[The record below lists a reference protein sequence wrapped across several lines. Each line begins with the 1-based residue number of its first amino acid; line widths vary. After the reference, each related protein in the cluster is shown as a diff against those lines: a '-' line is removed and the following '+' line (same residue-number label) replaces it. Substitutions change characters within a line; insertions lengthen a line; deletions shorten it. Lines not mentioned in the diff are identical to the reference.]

1 MYGSMQISKL
11 NSKNWLIKTAGITL
25 CLAFLIL
32 IINRNNIN
40 NSRIVYDNS
49 LFSFILT
56 ALLLAPISEELLFR
70 IHFLKKYKFYKF
82 LSLIILSI
90 IIFYK
95 SNILVSVLFLIYIA
109 LYLIREIKINL
120 KYDYINVLFILNSF
134 IFAFL
139 HYKFEDFYI
148 LETYGYIF
156 FQFSLSLSSIWILI
170 NFNLLKSILFHV
182 IWNLIP
188 ISYLIF
194 ILIFPSQLE
203 TTIRSKSCTLTY
215 KKVSIINNEKSFI
228 NENNSIIA
236 KNMTIKE
243 FLFFLNSNSKNKYYQ
258 IEPFINYEIKVN
270 ANSKIDKINSTEIED
285 LLIENKII
293 GVKK

>member
-40 NSRIVYDNS
+40 NSRIFYDNS

-156 FQFSLSLSSIWILI
+156 FQFSLSLSTIWILI
-170 NFNLLKSILFHV
+170 NFNLLKSILFHI

-203 TTIRSKSCTLTY
+203 TIIRSKSCTLTY

-270 ANSKIDKINSTEIED
+270 ANSKINSTEIEE

>member
-1 MYGSMQISKL
+1 MQISKL

-40 NSRIVYDNS
+40 NSRIFYDNS

-156 FQFSLSLSSIWILI
+156 FQFSLSLSTIWILI
-170 NFNLLKSILFHV
+170 NFNLLKSILFHI

-203 TTIRSKSCTLTY
+203 TIIRSKSCTLTY

-270 ANSKIDKINSTEIED
+270 ANSKINSTEIEE